1 MAASADGHGPSMW
14 IADGVTSA
22 LQPAM
27 PPPPMTAPV
36 NILVVDDVE
45 DNLLA
50 TQALLERPGLLVL
63 VAASAAAAQALL
75 REHEVALALLDVQ
88 MPDVNGFALAER
100 MRSDERTRAVPII
113 FMTGNTPGPSRTFRG
128 YEAGAVDFLLKP
140 LDPRVLESKVGVFVE
155 LYQQRRELRER
166 NAELE
171 RLLRV
176 NEAMAAELRRAH
188 GQALQEAQTDALT
201 GVPNRR
207 HILRLGES
215 LLDDRRKQSQP
226 LTVAIL
232 DLDHFKAINDTHG
245 HPTGDAVLRSFCEH
259 VGGRMRPPYVLGRLG
274 GEEFLLLMPGTTLED
289 ACIALERVR
298 RTLAP
303 HGEVAYTFSAGLAQA
318 NPGEA
323 LSVAIER
330 ADEALY
336 RAKQGGRNRCETNP

>member
-1 MAASADGHGPSMW
+1 
-14 IADGVTSA
+14 
-22 LQPAM
+22 
-27 PPPPMTAPV
+27 MTAPV
-36 NILVVDDVE
+36 NILVVDDLE

-50 TQALLERPGLLVL
+50 TQALLERPGLVVL
-63 VAASAAAAQALL
+63 VATSAAGAQRLL
-75 REHEVALALLDVQ
+75 QEHEVALALLDVQ
-88 MPDVNGFALAER
+88 MPEVNGFALAER

-113 FMTGNTPGPSRTFRG
+113 FMTGNTHDPSRTFRG

-140 LDPRVLESKVGVFVE
+140 LEPRVLESKVSVFVE

-171 RLLRV
+171 HLLRV
-176 NEAMAAELRRAH
+176 NESMAAELRRAH
-188 GQALQEAQTDALT
+188 GKAVQEALTDALT

-207 HILRLGES
+207 HILQLGDA

-232 DLDHFKAINDTHG
+232 DLDHFKSINDTHG

-259 VGGRMRPPYVLGRLG
+259 VGERMRPPYVLGRLG
-274 GEEFLLLMPGTTLED
+274 GEEFLLLMPGTPLAD
-289 ACIALERVR
+289 ACTALERVR

-303 HGEVAYTFSAGLAQA
+303 HAGVTYTFSAGLAQA
-318 NPGEA
+318 SPGEPLPA
-323 LSVAIER
+323 AIER

-336 RAKQGGRNRCETNP
+336 RAKQGGRDRCATNP